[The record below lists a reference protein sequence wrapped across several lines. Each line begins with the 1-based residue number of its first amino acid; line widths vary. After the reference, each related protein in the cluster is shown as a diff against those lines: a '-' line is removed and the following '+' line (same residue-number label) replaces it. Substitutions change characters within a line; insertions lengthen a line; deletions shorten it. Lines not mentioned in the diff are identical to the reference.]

1 MPEIKLMIV
10 EDAESDLK
18 VCRDSVETYQQ
29 KKNDEGVDLT
39 FELIECKT
47 VDDALN
53 KIDGSFDGAIVDLK
67 FSDGDDRG
75 KDILVKI
82 KDSFF
87 RIPVIILTGTPDSI
101 GEEEKSDLV
110 KVLKKGE
117 ADYQKDILDVFFE
130 IYNTGLTRIM
140 GGRGK
145 IEQTLNEVFLKNLLP
160 QLPNWKIYGKAD
172 PSRTEKALLRFT
184 LNHLVQILDDDE
196 DQCFPEEV
204 YIYPPLSDG
213 LKTGSIVRKKDG
225 EDLYVVLSPAC
236 DLVVRNGGQI
246 NTDRILLVGID
257 MEQKVYGYRFKK
269 IDEDNA
275 ITPEEKIDRKKSILD
290 AAFTNRYTLYHHW
303 LPKTSFF
310 PGGFVNFRKL
320 SALSKKDCRKNF
332 EKPHIQISP
341 HFVKDILS
349 RFSSYYARQGQP
361 DIERNKIID
370 EVVSS
375 SGETE

>member
-39 FELIECKT
+39 FELIECRT

-53 KIDGSFDGAIVDLK
+53 KIDGSFDGAILDLK

-75 KDILVKI
+75 KDVLVRI
-82 KDSFF
+82 KESFF

-101 GEEEKSDLV
+101 GDEERSDLV

-145 IEQTLNEVFLKNLLP
+145 IEQTLNIVFLKNLLP
-160 QLPNWKIYGKAD
+160 QLQDWKIHGKED
-172 PSRTEKALLRFT
+172 PAKTERALLRFT

-204 YIYPPLSDG
+204 YIYPPLSDS
-213 LKTGSIVRKKDG
+213 LKTGSIVRKRGG

-236 DLVVRNGGQI
+236 DLVVRSDGNFK
-246 NTDRILLVGID
+246 TDRILLV
-257 MEQKVYGYRFKK
+257 EV
-269 IDEDNA
+269 
-275 ITPEEKIDRKKSILD
+275 EEANSIID
-290 AAFTNRYTLYHHW
+290 AALNGITKKAKKENKLKNVFGNNYTGYFHW
-303 LPKTSFF
+303 LPKTYYFE
-310 PGGFVNFRKL
+310 GGFINFRKI
-320 SALSKKDCRKNF
+320 STCTKDEF
-332 EKPHIQISP
+332 ENAYNQPHIQISP

-361 DIERNKIID
+361 DIEHNKIID

-375 SGETE
+375 SGKTE

>member
-1 MPEIKLMIV
+1 MTEIKLMIV
-10 EDAESDLK
+10 EDNDTDMQT
-18 VCRDSVETYQQ
+18 CRDSVERYKHEKSCEITL
-29 KKNDEGVDLT
+29 V
-39 FELIECKT
+39 ECKT
-47 VDDALN
+47 VDDALHE
-53 KIDGSFDGAIVDLK
+53 IDGSFDGAIIDLK

-75 KDILVKI
+75 KDVLVKI

-101 GEEEKSDLV
+101 GDEEKSDLV
-110 KVLKKGE
+110 RVLKKGE
-117 ADYQKDILDVFFE
+117 ADYQGDILDVFFE
-130 IYNTGLTRIM
+130 IYNTGLTRIL

-160 QLPNWKIYGKAD
+160 QLKEWKIYGKSD

-204 YIYPPLSDG
+204 YIYPPLSEG
-213 LKTGSIVRKKDG
+213 LKTGSIVRKKEA

-236 DLVVRNGGQI
+236 DLVVRSDGNFK
-246 NTDRILLVGID
+246 TDRILLV
-257 MEQKVYGYRFKK
+257 EV
-269 IDEDNA
+269 
-275 ITPEEKIDRKKSILD
+275 EEANSIID
-290 AAFTNRYTLYHHW
+290 AALNGITRKAKKENKLKNVFGNNYTDYFHW
-303 LPKTSFF
+303 LPKTGYFE
-310 PGGFVNFRKL
+310 GGFINFRKI
-320 SALSKKDCRKNF
+320 STCTKDEF
-332 EKPHIQISP
+332 EKAYNQPHIQISP